1 MPDTG
6 EEMYGK
12 EMEMMTSLIRSR
24 INRINGFRGYIRLRY
39 GVNTSIVVIDKN
51 TAKIA
56 YLFSRDR
63 GVGNG
68 SAALDKILA
77 FLDSLGF
84 TRVLLEVHRNIDRL
98 TAWYEKHG
106 FNVVNRENGIVYME
120 RVV

>member
-1 MPDTG
+1 
-6 EEMYGK
+6 MYGK
-12 EMEMMTSLIRSR
+12 ERETVTSLIRSR
-24 INRINGFRGYIRLRY
+24 INRINGFRGHIRLRY
-39 GVNTSIVVIDKN
+39 GVNTNIVVIDKN

-63 GVGNG
+63 GVGKG
-68 SAALDKILA
+68 SAALDTILA

-106 FNVVNRENGIVYME
+106 LMS
-120 RVV
+120 

>member
-1 MPDTG
+1 MPRLCVRG
-6 EEMYGK
+6 EV
-12 EMEMMTSLIRSR
+12 MTSLIRSR

-68 SAALDKILA
+68 SAALDKILT

-84 TRVLLEVHRNIDRL
+84 TRVLLEVHRNADRL
-98 TAWYEKHG
+98 TAWYGKHG
-106 FNVVNRENGIVYME
+106 FDVVSVENGIVYME

>member
-39 GVNTSIVVIDKN
+39 GVNTNIVVIDKN